1 MSVKEYFRMGS
12 LDDVPFKVPLG
23 SLDEP
28 LGMMAPVTAQEI
40 IIPDYH
46 QKLHDLQ
53 YDFCLE
59 NWVLNGF
66 RDRSNKHDIV
76 PELGGVIPSCPPYW
90 LLFSS
95 PQERR
100 SVHLCR
106 KGLCDKVQRHRSLS
120 LSSADLQ
127 RRHLTRT
134 HFLVD
139 NSAHD
144 AAGYSEDDEGSS
156 PEEDQ
161 RFRSQSRER
170 SKFCLL
176 QDTQRSVSPRAPVH
190 SYKNSSSS
198 LKEMSSPPS
207 LRSSRPHK
215 KHISA
220 SSNGKRNVITHKSH
234 VTNTKLQP
242 RPSSAGPQLSAH
254 QHKSSLQAARPRT
267 SHGDRHSVPDSSVEL
282 LYALSQEERELVES
296 ITAHGYTL
304 RSAILA
310 LQRTGTRSA
319 EQILNYLL
327 ARDRLCALGF
337 EKTQVEDAMEMF
349 QNCESKATEFLRL
362 LAQFGEMGFQQS
374 TIKEVLLLHDN
385 HREKA
390 LEELVTHVT

>member
-1 MSVKEYFRMGS
+1 MGS

-28 LGMMAPVTAQEI
+28 LGMIEPVTDQEI

-66 RDRSNKHDIV
+66 RARTSKRVFV
-76 PELGGVIPSCPPYW
+76 PECGAVTPSCPPYW

-106 KGLCDKVQRHRSLS
+106 KGLCDKGHRQRSQSLN
-120 LSSADLQ
+120 SADLQ
-127 RRHLTRT
+127 RRHLPRT
-134 HFLVD
+134 QFLID
-139 NSAHD
+139 NSAHE

-156 PEEDQ
+156 TEEDR

-170 SKFCLL
+170 AKFSLL
-176 QDTQRSVSPRAPVH
+176 QESQRSVSPRAPIH
-190 SYKNSSSS
+190 THKNSSSF

-215 KHISA
+215 KH
-220 SSNGKRNVITHKSH
+220 SSGGSSGKRNISTHKSH
-234 VTNTKLQP
+234 VTHTKLQP
-242 RPSSAGPQLSAH
+242 RPSSAGPQPSAH

-282 LYALSQEERELVES
+282 LYALSQEERELVDS

-310 LQRTGTRSA
+310 LQRTGTRNA

-327 ARDRLCALGF
+327 ARDRLCALGY
-337 EKTQVEDAMEMF
+337 EKTQVEDALEMF

-362 LAQFGEMGFQQS
+362 LAQFCEMGFQQS

-385 HREKA
+385 HRERA